1 MKYFKSRALVVTIII
16 LILIVCIGLTVN
28 PASNI
33 NWIGN
38 LISVPFTSV
47 EKAFSYTGQKV
58 EDGINLFDNVQ
69 KLQAENKELR
79 EKIDKLS
86 NERTEY
92 LRLKREN
99 EDLRKV
105 FDLKDQLANSDFV
118 GANIIARDGGN
129 LFNIFLTDK
138 GSANGI
144 DYNMPVITSKGL
156 VGKVVSAQPF
166 SSKIISIIEDG
177 SSVSA
182 IVAKSGDY
190 VVVKGD
196 IKLEKEGLCKLE
208 YIPAELDLIQG
219 DVIETSG
226 IGGIYPKGIVI
237 GTVKEI
243 RSGESDLDRYAIIQ
257 PAADLKRIN
266 QVVILR
272 NKEAQ
277 SKSEMESSD
286 K

>member
-105 FDLKDQLANSDFV
+105 FDLKDQLAESDFI

-144 DYNMPVITSKGL
+144 DYNLPVITSKGL

-166 SSKIISIIEDG
+166 SSKIISVIEDG

-208 YIPAELDLIQG
+208 YIPADLDLIQG

-226 IGGIYPKGIVI
+226 IGGIYPKGITI

-243 RSGESDLDRYAIIQ
+243 RAGESDLDRYAIIQ
-257 PAADLKRIN
+257 PAADLKTLN

-272 NKEAQ
+272 NKDAQ
-277 SKSEMESSD
+277 SKSEMENAD